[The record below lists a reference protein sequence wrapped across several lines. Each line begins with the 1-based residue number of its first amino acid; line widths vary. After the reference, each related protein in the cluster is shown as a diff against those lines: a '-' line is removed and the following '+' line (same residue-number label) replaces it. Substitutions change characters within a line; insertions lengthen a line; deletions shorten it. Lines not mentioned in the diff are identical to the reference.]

1 VEFDV
6 QRCVRGVCSRCVLAR
21 LVDDDDDDDD
31 DGAMGDAC
39 VT

>member
-1 VEFDV
+1 
-6 QRCVRGVCSRCVLAR
+6 VCSRCVLAR